1 MKIFGKEKKDSL
13 KEKKLKNIINIKN
26 IKTIKTIMIVS
37 IIVASCLL
45 FLNNSLA
52 STDVMDLKKVS
63 AFNIASK
70 AIQLI
75 LYVIRFIFLIL
86 AISAY
91 TLISIIFAGEFVSVD
106 QIFFGKISFLN
117 LDFLLKAQGGKMN
130 VTYADTISRVYWMI
144 FYLVIGIHFL
154 LLIIGSIRSMLEM
167 QTADK
172 KAQNKE
178 LLTSWLK
185 GMVMLFSVIFIAFTM
200 LYVNDYI
207 CKALDTA
214 LQNVKGL
221 SGNFI
226 LDLAAR
232 SIKGIGLDANI
243 AFMFAIASM
252 VITSIMFFYY
262 VRRAVKVGY
271 LIMIAPIV
279 SLTYVTGGL
288 NGKSNA
294 YGKWIKE
301 YSSNIFIQLFHILI
315 YVSLILPMSSL
326 GQIEKETNI
335 IKFVPTLLLVFFGLG
350 FIYNAEKLIKK
361 LFSEHISKAE
371 DSKASLA
378 SALAVKKL
386 AKQTYGIAKKGKE
399 EVDKNRTGDIKLKD
413 NGESNKKADDDKN
426 KDRSVNANENENE
439 SINVDTSDNANEN
452 IDSENN
458 NYNNEIEN
466 VPEVNSSEINSP
478 DEEINIDDLENAGVK
493 LSTFDK
499 IKIAAKRSSA
509 KKSKKLSGTKN
520 IRKKKEKKGIKKRL
534 KGVAISVGKLG
545 LKVGG
550 AYTGAIIGQA
560 ANQEMFVGA
569 TVGAISGYTA
579 TNKALESAS
588 NYRGLTA
595 KQKND
600 NYRNSLRA
608 TARQQVKNVDR
619 AGQIGTYDK
628 NGKLKSFNTDTRTEE
643 GTRNAREYYKEIIKK
658 QNTIDS
664 KTGFSKLDM
673 EYKKAYTEYVKNVAK
688 ERKLSAEEAAKAADQ
703 LIDYILSDK
712 KLIIKYLNEK
722 ERNFVK
728 AINDQQIA
736 MDMQA
741 FMQYTKPLEDNKK
754 VQMQENVLTDIEGT
768 DLGAV
773 EDMITLLG
781 EAKEEVSGKLEEL
794 GENNESNLNTK
805 DNIDLRKEMDNE
817 YKEVMPKKLRDNP
830 RYNYT
835 YYDYLDEEDEE
846 NKDEKNK

>member
-13 KEKKLKNIINIKN
+13 QDKKLRNIINIKN

-52 STDVMDLKKVS
+52 STDVMELKRVS
-63 AFNIASK
+63 AFNIVSK

-75 LYVIRFIFLIL
+75 LYVIRFIFLII
-86 AISAY
+86 AIVIY

-399 EVDKNRTGDIKLKD
+399 EVDKNRTGNIKLKD
-413 NGESNKKADDDKN
+413 SDEDNKKADDDKE
-426 KDRSVNANENENE
+426 KDTSVNTNE
-439 SINVDTSDNANEN
+439 STDVETSDNLNTNTNEN

-458 NYNNEIEN
+458 NDNNEMEN
-466 VPEVNSSEINSP
+466 VPEVNSNIIDSP
-478 DEEINIDDLENAGVK
+478 DEEINIDDLEDAGVK

-520 IRKKKEKKGIKKRL
+520 IRNKKEKKGIKKRL
-534 KGVAISVGKLG
+534 KGAAISVGKLG

-600 NYRNSLRA
+600 NYRNALRA
-608 TARQQVKNVDR
+608 TAKEQVKNVDR

-664 KTGFSKLDM
+664 KTGLSKLDM

-688 ERKLSAEEAAKAADQ
+688 ERKLSAEEAARAADQ

-712 KLIIKYLNEK
+712 KLIIKELNEK

-754 VQMQENVLTDIEGT
+754 VQMQENVLTDVEGT

-805 DNIDLRKEMDNE
+805 DNIDLRTEMDNE